1 MVPGARNVGAL
12 LPGHWHR
19 SAAATQPVLGLP
31 GVQLLAQPATSTT
44 LSRVTCMTC
53 QVSGVTCDEVPPDGA
68 LVDVLRLPGGR
79 VHGAGGRGGQRPAL
93 DGGDGGARQHRGD
106 TLPCNTSSSHSHS
119 FIVHSVCREA
129 WIVLLSSE

>member
-1 MVPGARNVGAL
+1 MVPRARNVGTL

-44 LSRVTCMTC
+44 LSRVTCH
-53 QVSGVTCDEVPPDGA
+53 VSRVTCHVVPPDGA

-79 VHGAGGRGGQRPAL
+79 VHGAGGRGWQRPAL

-106 TLPCNTSSSHSHS
+106 TLPCNITSSHSHS
-119 FIVHSVCREA
+119 FIVYSVCRRA
-129 WIVLLSSE
+129 WIG

>member
-1 MVPGARNVGAL
+1 MVPRARNVGTL

-44 LSRVTCMTC
+44 LSRVTCH
-53 QVSGVTCDEVPPDGA
+53 VVPPDGA

-79 VHGAGGRGGQRPAL
+79 VHGAGGRGWQRPAL

-106 TLPCNTSSSHSHS
+106 TLPCNITSSHH
-119 FIVHSVCREA
+119 ILT
-129 WIVLLSSE
+129 VLLSILFVVKPG

>member
-1 MVPGARNVGAL
+1 MVPRARNVGTL
-12 LPGHWHR
+12 LPGHWHC

-44 LSRVTCMTC
+44 LSRVTCHE
-53 QVSGVTCDEVPPDGA
+53 VTCHEVTCHVVPPDGA

-79 VHGAGGRGGQRPAL
+79 VHGAGGRGWQRPAL

-106 TLPCNTSSSHSHS
+106 TLPCNITSSHH
-119 FIVHSVCREA
+119 IVT
-129 WIVLLSSE
+129 VLLCILFVVEPG

>member
-12 LPGHWHR
+12 LPGHGHR

-44 LSRVTCMTC
+44 LSRGHEVTC
-53 QVSGVTCDEVPPDGA
+53 VKCDEVPPDGA

-79 VHGAGGRGGQRPAL
+79 VHGPGGRGGQRPAL

-106 TLPCNTSSSHSHS
+106 ALPCNTSSSHSHS
-119 FIVHSVCREA
+119 FIVHSACREA